1 MVGGVVVVDI
11 PIIIITLHS
20 VELSCIELRVDQ
32 WEKEEIN
39 NEESWLKWYEDVN
52 NLKLEGINIE
62 QN

>member
-1 MVGGVVVVDI
+1 MVVVGGVDI